1 MHERASEQ
9 VHTHT
14 HWKLTGFCLLL
25 VLQMGLWKSGPEE
38 PGRQDWCNW
47 PACASSETYYLPVN
61 FPFGPQEQHS
71 GLPEVER
78 VESPL
83 TDKLRNSQAAPQGV
97 SLSLDF
103 GEVLMDIG
111 RVATQWGHTTD
122 LRHLG

>member
-1 MHERASEQ
+1 M
-9 VHTHT
+9 
-14 HWKLTGFCLLL
+14 
-25 VLQMGLWKSGPEE
+25 
-38 PGRQDWCNW
+38 
-47 PACASSETYYLPVN
+47 
-61 FPFGPQEQHS
+61 
-71 GLPEVER
+71 PEVER